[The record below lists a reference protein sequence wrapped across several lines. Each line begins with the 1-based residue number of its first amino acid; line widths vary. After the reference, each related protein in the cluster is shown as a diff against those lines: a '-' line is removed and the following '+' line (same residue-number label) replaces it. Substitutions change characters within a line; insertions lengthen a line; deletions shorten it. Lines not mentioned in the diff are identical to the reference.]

1 MNGLADSESF
11 QRWWQEHSEL
21 DGLVREVEAR
31 MARGSLAKT
40 SRALE
45 RLEAALDAHFTLE
58 ERVYFPLID
67 QLSPSRHTSIQAAR
81 TFKSVPSPMTT
92 ENVTNRTV
100 KAPPKTGQK
109 RSAFATFFGG
119 ALNVLPEKLGE
130 LGVADE
136 PLEPGFKPHNGSTTC
151 DPCWE
156 SREREPESD
165 ESIRRFASRFS
176 PPLRPSCPT
185 PPPLYL
191 EFVEVAR
198 WPCAPAPVF

>member
-92 ENVTNRTV
+92 ENVTKSGR
-100 KAPPKTGQK
+100 
-109 RSAFATFFGG
+109 
-119 ALNVLPEKLGE
+119 
-130 LGVADE
+130 
-136 PLEPGFKPHNGSTTC
+136 
-151 DPCWE
+151 
-156 SREREPESD
+156 
-165 ESIRRFASRFS
+165 
-176 PPLRPSCPT
+176 
-185 PPPLYL
+185 
-191 EFVEVAR
+191 
-198 WPCAPAPVF
+198 